1 MVHIVMLFIYHWRF
15 LCAVFFSCCVE
26 AFFASTAGSSSVMRF
41 GWNHRRLER
50 KEHGNANV
58 CVTSI
63 NVLVTVQKSITGLP
77 SHIKQITEPMLWS
90 WVQKSITRSRFAF
103 AFEQITMR
111 TGNQVLSCMHSE
123 ACWICSRTGDFF
135 L

>member
-63 NVLVTVQKSITGLP
+63 NVLVTVQKSITGSRVCLRTLKQIADRCFGHGFKSPSPDHGSP
-77 SHIKQITEPMLWS
+77 SHSSK
-90 WVQKSITRSRFAF
+90 
-103 AFEQITMR
+103 
-111 TGNQVLSCMHSE
+111 
-123 ACWICSRTGDFF
+123 
-135 L
+135 